1 MKKYVAIIVMICLSM
16 SLLMGCGGSGGGGQN
31 ADAQP
36 KEEAQAE
43 TAQAEAQQ
51 QEEAQAETVQVEA
64 KQQENTQAE
73 KTEAASQAG
82 MQSFMALTSQADGY
96 VVFVKDANTDEPLA
110 RVKVQF
116 CSDSQCMMAL
126 TDNTG
131 AAVFNVAPGN
141 YEAHILKPPA
151 GYQKSSE
158 TANLTADDKVA
169 VLKLLK
175 EGEELK
181 TTEAADG
188 TDAAA
193 KETAEEGAKE
203 KSNEFRKTDAEW
215 SFGMTGFT
223 FKVPERYKEYKGQ
236 YHAADKGETDF
247 NTNIFCSNL
256 IWLPRTDE
264 EREAI
269 MTYYYGLPESEM
281 ETDEVR
287 QKVDDY
293 YKFNL
298 ATAMIVAIGNDMDIE
313 PVLDELVGDRSMIK
327 KLGELGTAGDYIYYY
342 IIPDY
347 SNYEEMFKEGM
358 SEEFYAEYQDVMAN
372 VESDVR
378 SGVTLN
384 GPHRPF
390 EVAPVGTKLSFETTD
405 LQGNAVSSED
415 LFAGHKV
422 TMINLWATWCTF
434 CKQELPEL
442 EKLSKELAEKDCQ
455 IIGICTDLDDD
466 NVHQAIKIL
475 EDNGVTYTN
484 IRQTDEMAKTL
495 LTVGL
500 PTTYFVDS
508 EGKILTTPVRGM
520 DFAKYSER
528 IEEALKAVE

>member
-215 SFGMTGFT
+215 SFDVTGFT
-223 FKVPERYKEYKGQ
+223 FKAPERFKKSQKYIVKKGV
-236 YHAADKGETDF
+236 
-247 NTNIFCSNL
+247 
-256 IWLPRTDE
+256 
-264 EREAI
+264 
-269 MTYYYGLPESEM
+269 YYG
-281 ETDEVR
+281 
-287 QKVDDY
+287 
-293 YKFNL
+293 N
-298 ATAMIVAIGNDMDIE
+298 
-313 PVLDELVGDRSMIK
+313 
-327 KLGELGTAGDYIYYY
+327 
-342 IIPDY
+342 
-347 SNYEEMFKEGM
+347 
-358 SEEFYAEYQDVMAN
+358 
-372 VESDVR
+372 
-378 SGVTLN
+378 
-384 GPHRPF
+384 
-390 EVAPVGTKLSFETTD
+390 
-405 LQGNAVSSED
+405 
-415 LFAGHKV
+415 
-422 TMINLWATWCTF
+422 
-434 CKQELPEL
+434 
-442 EKLSKELAEKDCQ
+442 
-455 IIGICTDLDDD
+455 
-466 NVHQAIKIL
+466 
-475 EDNGVTYTN
+475 
-484 IRQTDEMAKTL
+484 
-495 LTVGL
+495 
-500 PTTYFVDS
+500 
-508 EGKILTTPVRGM
+508 
-520 DFAKYSER
+520 
-528 IEEALKAVE
+528 